1 MISISDVL
9 TIHQVLIEQFGGRP
23 GIREMQL
30 LESALQRP
38 YQTFDD
44 KALYE
49 TELHKA
55 AALVESL
62 LRNHPFIDGNKRVGY
77 AVLRLFLKTKGYSIV
92 ADQESKYQFIISVAS
107 GEMVYEEIHRWI
119 LMHCKK

>member
-9 TIHQVLIEQFGGRP
+9 KIHQVLIDQFGGRL
-23 GIREMQL
+23 GIRDIQL

-38 YQTFDD
+38 YQTFDG

-49 TELHKA
+49 TDLHKA

-107 GEMVYEEIHRWI
+107 GQMVYEEIHGWI
-119 LMHCKK
+119 LSHCIR